1 VTRLT
6 YTPDILS
13 EREIAERVRLHMPLA
28 RKIAWQ
34 MHGRVRDLFEIED
47 LIQIGMTTLVE
58 AAQRFQDTG
67 EATFGTYA
75 AVRVRGALVD
85 HLRNHLSMTR
95 TAVQRRNR
103 IESAEAS
110 VRQRGEDPANVNIM
124 ATELGISLLEYRSWK
139 DQIVPV
145 TGRSLDEIYD
155 DHSVWFADEGPNPE
169 TALLDDELR
178 QKLVENLKK
187 LGEREALVLQLYYV
201 EDLNLEEISE
211 VLSVTV
217 GRVSQIKK
225 AAITQLRRT
234 MLEIE

>member
-1 VTRLT
+1 MTRLT

-110 VRQRGEDPANVNIM
+110 VRQRGEDPTNVNIM
-124 ATELGISLLEYRSWK
+124 AT
-139 DQIVPV
+139 VP
-145 TGRSLDEIYD
+145 
-155 DHSVWFADEGPNPE
+155 
-169 TALLDDELR
+169 
-178 QKLVENLKK
+178 
-187 LGEREALVLQLYYV
+187 
-201 EDLNLEEISE
+201 
-211 VLSVTV
+211 
-217 GRVSQIKK
+217 
-225 AAITQLRRT
+225 
-234 MLEIE
+234 

>member
-1 VTRLT
+1 MTRLT

-85 HLRNHLSMTR
+85 HLRA
-95 TAVQRRNR
+95 TAQ
-103 IESAEAS
+103 
-110 VRQRGEDPANVNIM
+110 P
-124 ATELGISLLEYRSWK
+124 
-139 DQIVPV
+139 
-145 TGRSLDEIYD
+145 
-155 DHSVWFADEGPNPE
+155 H
-169 TALLDDELR
+169 
-178 QKLVENLKK
+178 
-187 LGEREALVLQLYYV
+187 
-201 EDLNLEEISE
+201 
-211 VLSVTV
+211 
-217 GRVSQIKK
+217 
-225 AAITQLRRT
+225 
-234 MLEIE
+234 

>member
-1 VTRLT
+1 MTRLT
-6 YTPDILS
+6 YKQDKIS
-13 EREIAERVRLHMPLA
+13 EHDIAERVRLHMPLA

-67 EATFGTYA
+67 EASFGTYA
-75 AVRVRGALVD
+75 SVRMRGALVD
-85 HLRNHLSMTR
+85 HLRSHLAMTR

-103 IESAEAS
+103 IEHAEHA
-110 VRQRGEDPANVNIM
+110 VRQRGEDPTDVNIM
-124 ATELGISLLEYRSWK
+124 TKELGISLAEYRTWR

-155 DHSVWFADEGPNPE
+155 DHSVWFADDGPTPE
-169 TALLDDELR
+169 SALIDDETR
-178 QKLVENLKK
+178 KKLVENLKK
-187 LGEREALVLQLYYV
+187 LGEREALVLQLYFV
-201 EDLNLEEISE
+201 EELNLEEISE
-211 VLSVTV
+211 VMSVTV

-225 AAITQLRRT
+225 SALSHLRKN
-234 MLEIE
+234 MMEEG